1 MNTINDIPFD
11 HLLSALKV
19 TMEELRNKER
29 TQHLT
34 DARAIVATILH
45 KHCRMRQQDIALIMD
60 TTQGAVSKMLERHQA
75 LLKNPA
81 YQNKYNLI
89 KISMSN
95 L

>member
-1 MNTINDIPFD
+1 MNTINDIPLD
-11 HLLSALKV
+11 QLLAALKV
-19 TMEELRNKER
+19 TMGELRSKER

-45 KHCRMRQQDIALIMD
+45 KHCRMRQQDIALILD

-75 LLKNPA
+75 LLQNPS
-81 YQNKYNLI
+81 YQNKFNLI
-89 KISMSN
+89 KISIFN